1 MHEGWAKYFESL
13 ASPSSDS
20 FCPVNTVNVHCESV
34 NIFNSVPAGEFLEIT
49 EDMILEALL
58 SLSKG
63 KATGRDGISAE
74 HFL

>member
-1 MHEGWAKYFESL
+1 MREGWAKYFESL

-20 FCPVNTVNVHCESV
+20 FCPVNVHCESV